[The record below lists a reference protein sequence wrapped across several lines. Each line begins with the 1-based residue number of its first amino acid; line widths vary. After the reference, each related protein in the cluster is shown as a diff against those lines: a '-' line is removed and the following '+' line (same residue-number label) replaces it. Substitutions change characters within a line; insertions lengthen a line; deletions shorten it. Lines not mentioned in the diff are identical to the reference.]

1 MPQKLATSLAPRR
14 SGAATDISK
23 GPLKTARKTQ
33 STIARTALVVNP
45 NSGGGLTGKD
55 WEPLYIKIKAVL
67 GENLKVAFSKK
78 AGDATTLT
86 RRFLKS
92 GFTTVV
98 AIGGDG
104 TINEVANG
112 FFEDT
117 KGTYGIRPGIK
128 RGKAAISSDSDGAAP
143 TVPSPSVLKP
153 INPHAIMAV
162 LPCGTR
168 NVLAKSLDLPEGV
181 VECCQCFSAG
191 KARKIDVISAT
202 VTNANDRS
210 TRNTRIFL
218 NAAEIGL
225 GAEIIDR
232 SKTIRKVVNSRIV
245 STITSILATLPSY
258 QSNECEVVLEGRQG
272 RHRKIVSK
280 MTIGIV
286 ANGRFLGGGFE
297 AAPKADM
304 SDGLLDVLILKDSGS
319 LKMLYE
325 LGSMRDGNYKI
336 EGNMIYK
343 QSRKVSFAPKERDV
357 TVTIDGEPIGILP
370 ATFEVIH
377 DALSLRM

>member
-1 MPQKLATSLAPRR
+1 MPRNLATNLTPRR

-23 GPLKTARKTQ
+23 RPLMNTRKP
-33 STIARTALVVNP
+33 RTNIPGTVLVVNP

-55 WEPLYIKIKAVL
+55 WEPLYIKIKGVL
-67 GENLKVAFSKK
+67 GENLKVAFSRKP
-78 AGDATTLT
+78 GDATTLT
-86 RRFLKS
+86 RKFLKR
-92 GFTTVV
+92 GFKTIV

-112 FFEDT
+112 FFEDAE
-117 KGTYGIRPGIK
+117 GIYGIRPGVK
-128 RGKAAISSDSDGAAP
+128 RGNAKIATNNDA
-143 TVPSPSVLKP
+143 TVPSPSALKP
-153 INPHAIMAV
+153 INPQAMLAI

-181 VECCQCFSAG
+181 IECCRSFSKG

-232 SKTIRKVVNSRIV
+232 SKKIRKVVNSRIV

-258 QSNECEVVLEGRQG
+258 QSNECEVVLEGR
-272 RHRKIVSK
+272 HRKIVTK

-304 SDGLLDVLILKDSGS
+304 SDGFLDVLILKDSGS
-319 LKMLYE
+319 LKMLNE
-325 LGSMRDGNYKI
+325 LASMKDGQYKE
-336 EGNMIYK
+336 EGNMFYK
-343 QSRKVSFAPKERDV
+343 KSRKVSFASKERDV

-370 ATFEVIH
+370 ATFEVIPN
-377 DALSLRM
+377 ALTVKM

>member
-14 SGAATDISK
+14 GGAATDISK

-33 STIARTALVVNP
+33 PTIARTALVVNP

-55 WEPLYIKIKAVL
+55 WDALYIKIKAIL
-67 GENLKVAFSKK
+67 GDNLKVAFSKK

-86 RRFLKS
+86 RKFLKS

-117 KGTYGIRPGIK
+117 KGSYGIRPAIK
-128 RGKAAISSDSDGAAP
+128 QGKAAISSHSEGA
-143 TVPSPSVLKP
+143 VPSPSVLKP

-191 KARKIDVISAT
+191 KTRKIDVISAT
-202 VTNANDRS
+202 VTNANDHS
-210 TRNTRIFL
+210 TRSTRIFL

-272 RHRKIVSK
+272 RQRKIVSK

-325 LGSMRDGNYKI
+325 LGSMRDGDYKV
-336 EGNMIYK
+336 EGNMIYR

-377 DALSLRM
+377 NALSLKM

>member
-1 MPQKLATSLAPRR
+1 MPQKIATSLAPRR
-14 SGAATDISK
+14 SGADISK
-23 GPLKTARKTQ
+23 GPLKTVRKTK
-33 STIARTALVVNP
+33 STRARTVLVVNP

-55 WEPLYIKIKAVL
+55 WEPLYIKIKGVL
-67 GENLKVAFSKK
+67 GENLEVAFSKK
-78 AGDATTLT
+78 TGDATTLT
-86 RRFLKS
+86 RKYLKR
-92 GFTTVV
+92 GFKTIV

-112 FFEDT
+112 FFEDVQ
-117 KGTYGIRPGIK
+117 GIYGISPGIK
-128 RGKAAISSDSDGAAP
+128 RRKAPIANNSDD
-143 TVPSPSVLKP
+143 TVPSPPVLKP
-153 INPHAIMAV
+153 INPHATMAV

-168 NVLAKSLDLPEGV
+168 NVLAKSLDMPEGV
-181 VECCQCFSAG
+181 VECCQRFSAG

-258 QSNECEVVLEGRQG
+258 QSNECEVVMEGRQG

-325 LGSMRDGNYKI
+325 LGSMRDGDYKV
-336 EGNMIYK
+336 EGNMIYR

-357 TVTIDGEPIGILP
+357 AVTIDGEPIGILP

-377 DALSLRM
+377 NALTVRM

>member
-1 MPQKLATSLAPRR
+1 M
-14 SGAATDISK
+14 
-23 GPLKTARKTQ
+23 
-33 STIARTALVVNP
+33 
-45 NSGGGLTGKD
+45 
-55 WEPLYIKIKAVL
+55 

-86 RRFLKS
+86 RKFLKS

-112 FFEDT
+112 FFEDA
-117 KGTYGIRPGIK
+117 KGIYGIRPGIK
-128 RGKAAISSDSDGAAP
+128 RGKAAIASNSDGA
-143 TVPSPSVLKP
+143 VPSPSVLKP
-153 INPHAIMAV
+153 INPHAILGV

-168 NVLAKSLDLPEGV
+168 NVLAKSLNLPEGV

-191 KARKIDVISAT
+191 KTRKIDVISAT
-202 VTNANDRS
+202 VTNAIDRS

-272 RHRKIVSK
+272 RQRKIVSK

-325 LGSMRDGNYKI
+325 LGSMRDGDYKA
-336 EGNMIYK
+336 EGNMIYR
-343 QSRKVSFAPKERDV
+343 QSKMVSFAPKERDV

-377 DALSLRM
+377 SALSLKI

>member
-1 MPQKLATSLAPRR
+1 VRR
-14 SGAATDISK
+14 GNSATDFDK
-23 GPLKTARKTQ
+23 GPLKRARKPQ
-33 STIARTALVVNP
+33 IAETVLIVNP
-45 NSGGGLTGKD
+45 NSCSGLTGKD
-55 WEPLYIKIKAVL
+55 WEALYVKIKGTL
-67 GENLKVAFSKK
+67 RESPKVVFSKK
-78 AGDATTLT
+78 PGDGTALT
-86 RRFLKS
+86 RKFLKR
-92 GFTTVV
+92 GTKTIV

-112 FFEDT
+112 FFEEPV
-117 KGTYGIRPGIK
+117 GIYGSKPGIK
-128 RGKAAISSDSDGAAP
+128 RSTAAISSNNAGIG
-143 TVPSPSVLKP
+143 PSPSVLKP
-153 INPHAIMAV
+153 INPDAIMAV
-162 LPCGTR
+162 VPCGTR

-181 VECCQCFSAG
+181 IECCRSYSTG

-225 GAEIIDR
+225 AAEIIDR
-232 SKTIRKVVNSRIV
+232 SKKIREVVNSRIV

-258 QSNECEVVLEGRQG
+258 QSNECEVVLEGRQ
-272 RHRKIVSK
+272 RKIVTK
-280 MTIGIV
+280 MTLGIV

-297 AAPKADM
+297 AAPRADM
-304 SDGLLDVLILKDSGS
+304 SDGFLDVLILKDSGS
-319 LKMLYE
+319 LKMLGE
-325 LGSMRDGNYKI
+325 LPSMKDGHYKE

-343 QSRKVSFAPKERDV
+343 KSRKVSFASKERDV

-377 DALSLRM
+377 DALTIKM

>member
-1 MPQKLATSLAPRR
+1 MHVPQTHARNRLSWSR
-14 SGAATDISK
+14 SPTDINK
-23 GPLKTARKTQ
+23 GPLKKARSSPITADTV
-33 STIARTALVVNP
+33 LVVNP
-45 NSGGGLTGKD
+45 NACGGLTGKD
-55 WEPLYIKIKAVL
+55 WETLYLKIKGVL
-67 GENLKVAFSKK
+67 SENLKVAFSKK
-78 AGDATTLT
+78 PGDGTTLT
-86 RRFLKS
+86 RKFLKS
-92 GFTTVV
+92 GFKTIV

-112 FFEDT
+112 FFEDPT
-117 KGTYGIRPGIK
+117 GIYGSKPGAK
-128 RGKAAISSDSDGAAP
+128 RSNAAIASNNNKI
-143 TVPSPSVLKP
+143 VPSPSVLKP
-153 INPHAIMAV
+153 INPDAIMAV
-162 LPCGTR
+162 FPCGTR
-168 NVLAKSLDLPEGV
+168 NVLAKSLGLPEGV
-181 VECCQCFSAG
+181 IECCRSFSTG

-258 QSNECEVVLEGRQG
+258 QSNECEVVLKG
-272 RHRKIVSK
+272 RHRKIVTK
-280 MTIGIV
+280 MTLGIV

-297 AAPKADM
+297 AAPEADM
-304 SDGLLDVLILKDSGS
+304 SDGFLDVLILKDSGS

-325 LGSMRDGNYKI
+325 LSSMKDGQYKE
-336 EGNMIYK
+336 EGNMFYK
-343 QSRKVSFAPKERDV
+343 KSRKVSFASKERDV

-370 ATFEVIH
+370 ATFEIMH
-377 DALSLRM
+377 NALTVRM